1 MSITNDTIRRAASIF
16 QSGIAPVQYE
26 VELKFPLA
34 ACSDVLARLSRL
46 GAVPESPIE
55 QVDYYFNHP
64 LRDFKKTDEAF
75 RIRSVGEANCL
86 TYKGPRIDLTTKM
99 RQESE
104 ISFAGGSLAASQMFE
119 IWQSLGFRRVG
130 EVRKTRMPLPLDW
143 HQRVYELAVDEVPP
157 LGTFLE
163 IELLADAVERDQT
176 RTAILDLAR
185 ELCLS
190 NPEHRSYLELLQT
203 R

>member
-1 MSITNDTIRRAASIF
+1 M
-16 QSGIAPVQYE
+16 QYE

-130 EVRKTRMPLPLDW
+130 EVRKTRMPLTLDW